1 MSLRTQMTT
10 LKIPRFPVHIVMRRT
25 PLVSRWADEKWAPWG
40 IEIAGVPQDDLD
52 IVAAPPVCFRDDAEM
67 TLWRF
72 AGFALELHRSEGEGY
87 YLNVREDAPQVFV
100 MWRRD
105 DRRTPPVYPVFAT
118 VSYHE
123 AARSMDGGETV
134 DPVPMP
140 IEILAWLDAYVAANY
155 TPEVK
160 GKRRRM
166 GPYADAPPAGAN
178 APRRES

>member
-1 MSLRTQMTT
+1 LTT

-25 PLVSRWADEKWAPWG
+25 PLASRWADEKWEPWAV
-40 IEIAGVPQDDLD
+40 EIAGVPQDDLD
-52 IVAAPPVCFRDDAEM
+52 VVALPPVCFRDDAAM

-72 AGFALELHRSEGEGY
+72 AGFVLELHRSEAEGY
-87 YLNVREDAPQVFV
+87 YLNLREDAPQVFV

-105 DRRTPPVYPVFAT
+105 DSRTPPVHPVFAT
-118 VSYHE
+118 ASYNE

-140 IEILAWLDAYVAANY
+140 IEILAWVDAYVVANY

-166 GPYADAPPAGAN
+166 GPYADAPAGDAGD
-178 APRRES
+178 RRNS